1 MERLMF
7 KGSLYQSLKDTL
19 KVQSGTPD
27 KTQKQRKA
35 RTRATINKL
44 LKTETAHRD
53 QTRLMGKAKELNRE
67 KKKKKKKNKYTR
79 KGRSWRKKAA
89 KVVGAPTLARRK
101 KPCQCALQIKS
112 VWAISGRA
120 PKTSQKWRPI

>member
-67 KKKKKKKNKYTR
+67 KKKKKKEKQVHQERAKSE
-79 KGRSWRKKAA
+79 KKSGKSSWRSNAGEA
-89 KVVGAPTLARRK
+89 E
-101 KPCQCALQIKS
+101 
-112 VWAISGRA
+112 
-120 PKTSQKWRPI
+120 KTSSMRPAN

>member
-35 RTRATINKL
+35 RTRAIINKL

-67 KKKKKKKNKYTR
+67 KKKKKR
-79 KGRSWRKKAA
+79 
-89 KVVGAPTLARRK
+89 
-101 KPCQCALQIKS
+101 
-112 VWAISGRA
+112 
-120 PKTSQKWRPI
+120 KTSTPGKGEAGEKKRQK